1 MRRRGFSLLEV
12 MVALAI
18 LIGSVALLV
27 ESQSAAAIMTFE
39 AERYITATDLAVSK
53 MAEAR
58 LLVEH
63 EGFQVSDIEEE
74 GDFSDYGGDA
84 RGLDFDDQLDDFHWE
99 YSIMEI
105 DLALA
110 GDVASMMSELD
121 GSGMMG
127 GAGDDGASM
136 SDAMG
141 AAGGDAMSQ
150 FAAIGMSGEA
160 LTEMLAPFIREVR
173 VRVWWG
179 EGPDES
185 EESGKEVVLTGHVIN
200 PTGIVQLEQQMEG
213 GQ

>member
-1 MRRRGFSLLEV
+1 MSRRGFSLLEV

-39 AERYITATDLAVSK
+39 AERFITATDLAVSK

-58 LLVEH
+58 LLVES
-63 EGFQVSDIEEE
+63 EGFQVSDIEEN

-84 RGLDFDDQLDDFHWE
+84 RGLDFDDQLDGYHWE

-110 GDVASMMSELD
+110 GDVAGMMSELD

-127 GAGDDGASM
+127 GTED
-136 SDAMG
+136 SDMAAMG
-141 AAGGDAMSQ
+141 GGDAMSQ

-160 LTEMLAPFIREVR
+160 LTEMLAPYFREVR

-179 EGPDES
+179 DSADES
-185 EESGKEVVLTGHVIN
+185 EEDGKEVVLTGHVIN
-200 PTGIVQLEQQMEG
+200 PTGIVQLEQQMG
-213 GQ
+213 GGE